1 MLKFRIVF
9 QLCLE
14 ELNLGKTP
22 PKIACMMI
30 SLAMERKAS
39 QREMTSVLLSDMY
52 GHILQLDD
60 IAAGFDML
68 LENLPDLILDTPDAA
83 TVSVEMFMVCKTN

>member
-1 MLKFRIVF
+1 
-9 QLCLE
+9 
-14 ELNLGKTP
+14 
-22 PKIACMMI
+22 MMI
-30 SLAMERKAS
+30 SLAMERKPS

-52 GHILQLDD
+52 GHILKLDD

-83 TVSVEMFMVCKTN
+83 TVSNLIMLVLSFCFIFFESVLLLIYRLN